1 MHSLRRL
8 VVKTH
13 LRRMARQG
21 WPVGAGMAIF
31 LDDFIGEKILL
42 DGGFDLEELGCLE
55 RDVLPH
61 VAPGT
66 ACLDIGANIGNHARV
81 FARHF
86 DKVYAFEPHP
96 RIFGLL
102 SANAYGHG
110 ILPLNYGL
118 SNRAG
123 QFAAEENVANLGAS
137 RLVSDTSGNGPKYE
151 VKRLDDVV
159 GDLVDGEIGFVKI
172 DVEGHETQV
181 IQGGAETFRRHRPIV
196 TFEVLAETVVR
207 GEPEAVSALRAL
219 GYRFFYRMQPRAA
232 WRRMRLSVI
241 SRLLRAV
248 RRLHSGRSLDQL
260 EMVPFE
266 ALGPQEIYAVLIAS
280 TRPLDFTTT
289 ERSARG

>member
-13 LRRMARQG
+13 LRRMALQG

-42 DGGFDLEELGCLE
+42 DGGFDLEELGCIE

-66 ACLDIGANIGNHARV
+66 VSLDIGANIGNHARV

-86 DKVYAFEPHP
+86 DTVYAFEPHP

-110 ILPLNYGL
+110 IVPLNYGL

-123 QFAAEENVANLGAS
+123 RFAAEENVANLGAS

-196 TFEVLAETVVR
+196 TFEVLAETVVQ

-232 WRRMRLSVI
+232 WRRMRLSVG

-280 TRPLDFTTT
+280 TRPLDITRT
-289 ERSARG
+289 ER